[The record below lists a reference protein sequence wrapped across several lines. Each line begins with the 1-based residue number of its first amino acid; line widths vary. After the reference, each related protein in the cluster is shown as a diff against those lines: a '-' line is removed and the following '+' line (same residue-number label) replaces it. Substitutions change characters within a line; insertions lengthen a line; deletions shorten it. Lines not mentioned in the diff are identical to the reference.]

1 MTLVDANI
9 LIYAYNPQA
18 TQHEAAKRWLESA
31 FSGTAPVRLAWTSVV
46 AFVRIMT
53 HPQVFQRPLSIE
65 EAVAVVDSWLA
76 APAVDVLPTGDRH
89 WAILRDTLAKGQ
101 ARAALA
107 SDAHLA
113 ALAIEYGAVLA
124 TTDRDFARFD
134 GLRTINPIEA

>member
-1 MTLVDANI
+1 MTLVDANV

-18 TQHEAAKRWLESA
+18 VQHDAARRWLEAA
-31 FSGTAPVRLAWTSVV
+31 FSGTAPVRLAWASVV

-53 HPQVFQRPLSIE
+53 HPQVFRRPLSLE
-65 EAVAVVDSWLA
+65 EAVAIVDSWLA
-76 APAVDVLPTGDRH
+76 APAVDVLVTGDQH
-89 WAILRDTLAKGQ
+89 WAILRDTLVKGQ

-124 TTDRDFARFD
+124 TTDRDFARFE
-134 GLRTINPIEA
+134 GLKTLNPLDL